1 MSVCSR
7 SLQVEALDAQDRAAT
22 LVNRGVIRML
32 SGEHRGA
39 ERDFDAALALDPGQ
53 ADAWLNKGF
62 LRLRRGDGHAALPLL
77 ERALAL
83 QARRPALA
91 YFARGIAHEQSGNL
105 RAAYSDLVR
114 ARELE
119 PGWSMPVEALA
130 RYQVIR

>member
-1 MSVCSR
+1 
-7 SLQVEALDAQDRAAT
+7 
-22 LVNRGVIRML
+22 ML
-32 SGEHRGA
+32 NGEHRSA
-39 ERDFDAALALDPGQ
+39 ERDFDAALALHPSQ

-62 LRLRRGDGHAALPLL
+62 LRLRRGEGQAAMPFL

-83 QARRPALA
+83 KARRPALA

-130 RYQVIR
+130 RYQVVR